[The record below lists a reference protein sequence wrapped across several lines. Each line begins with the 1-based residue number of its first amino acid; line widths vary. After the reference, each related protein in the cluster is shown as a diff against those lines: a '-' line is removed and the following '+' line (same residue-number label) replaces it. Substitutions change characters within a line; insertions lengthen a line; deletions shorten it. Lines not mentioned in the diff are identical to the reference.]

1 MRLYDIA
8 FVCRSKNA
16 GPFQVTID
24 LMFKDLESYRQ
35 VMNSNA
41 FNAENIGRLYNVAP
55 SEIAIKPFERILTV
69 KVVLPRNSSSG
80 SPADTDV
87 YGSQQ
92 HFPLGNLEITSD

>member
-1 MRLYDIA
+1 MKLYDKA

-35 VMNSNA
+35 VLNSA
-41 FNAENIGRLYNVAP
+41 VFNVESISKLYNVSP
-55 SEIAIKPFERILTV
+55 DMVAIKPFERILTV

-80 SPADTDV
+80 SSTDCDV

-92 HFPLGNLEITSD
+92 HFPLGNLEIE

>member
-1 MRLYDIA
+1 MRLYDEA

-24 LMFKDLESYRQ
+24 LMFSSAESYRK
-35 VMNSNA
+35 VLDSPNFTREKIA
-41 FNAENIGRLYNVAP
+41 PLYQIAP
-55 SEIAIKPFERILTV
+55 DRIEIKPFERILTI
-69 KVVLPRNSSSG
+69 KVVLPRRHGSG

-92 HFPLGNLEITSD
+92 HFPLGNLEI

>member
-1 MRLYDIA
+1 MKLYDIA

-24 LMFKDLESYRQ
+24 LMFQDLTTYKQILDSA
-35 VMNSNA
+35 S
-41 FNAENIGRLYNVAP
+41 FNAENIGRLYNVSP
-55 SEIAIKPFERILTV
+55 DDIAIKPFERILTI
-69 KVVLPRNSSSG
+69 KVVLPRNNSSG

-92 HFPLGNLEITSD
+92 HFPLGNLEITL

>member
-1 MRLYDIA
+1 MKLYDKA

-24 LMFKDLESYRQ
+24 LMFNDLESYQQ
-35 VMNSNA
+35 VMESA
-41 FNAENIGRLYNVAP
+41 SFTAEGIGRLYNVAP
-55 SEIAIKPFERILTV
+55 ELVAIKPFERILTV

-80 SPADTDV
+80 SASDCDV

-92 HFPLGNLEITSD
+92 HFPLGNLEIE

>member
-1 MRLYDIA
+1 MKLYDIA

-24 LMFKDLESYRQ
+24 LMFKDLESYKKI
-35 VMNSNA
+35 MDSAA
-41 FNAENIGRLYNVAP
+41 FNVEKIGELYNVAP
-55 SEIAIKPFERILTV
+55 ADIAIKPFERILTV

-80 SPADTDV
+80 SSKDTDV

-92 HFPLGNLEITSD
+92 HFPLANLEI

>member
-1 MRLYDIA
+1 MKLYDLA

-24 LMFKDLESYRQ
+24 LMFKNSDNFSK
-35 VMNSNA
+35 VMDSPA
-41 FNAENIGRLYNVAP
+41 FTVGKIAELYNVAP
-55 SEIAIKPFERILTV
+55 EKIAIKPFERILTI
-69 KVVLPRNSSSG
+69 KVVLPRNAPSG

-92 HFPLGNLEITSD
+92 HFPLGNLEL

>member
-1 MRLYDIA
+1 MKLYDIA

-24 LMFKDLESYRQ
+24 LMFKDLESYRR
-35 VMNSNA
+35 VLSSSA
-41 FNAENIGRLYNVAP
+41 FTVETIGQLYNVSP
-55 SEIAIKPFERILTV
+55 GNVAIKPFERILTV

-80 SPADTDV
+80 APLDTDV

-92 HFPLGNLEITSD
+92 HFPLGNLEI

>member
-1 MRLYDIA
+1 MKLYDKA

-24 LMFKDLESYRQ
+24 LMFKDMASYSQ
-35 VMNSNA
+35 VMDSAA
-41 FNAENIGRLYNVAP
+41 FTAENIGKLYNVAP
-55 SEIAIKPFERILTV
+55 DKVAIKPFERILTI

-80 SPADTDV
+80 SATDCDV

-92 HFPLGNLEITSD
+92 DFPLGNLEI